1 MNPIEVHGLTKDYG
15 HGKGV
20 FQLDFSVKK
29 GEIFGFLGPNGAGK
43 TTTIR
48 HLMGFIRPDSGT
60 AFIEGMD
67 CFRQHPE
74 IQKKLGYLPG
84 EIALMDG
91 MSGIGYLNFMA
102 DMKNIRD
109 KSRMK
114 ELMDYFELDPKG
126 SIRKMSKGM
135 KQKLAIICAFMQNPE
150 ILILDEPTSGLD
162 PLMQKRFIDLVLDF
176 KKKGATVLLSSHIFE
191 EVEKS
196 CDRTAIIRKG
206 KLVAIEDMNSLA
218 EKKKK
223 TYTVTFADREADA
236 RFASDK
242 TLPVKDFFENRVNL
256 LVNGAPAQILQKIAA
271 ANPIDIDIK
280 TQSLEELFLHFYDE
294 EEGL

>member
-1 MNPIEVHGLTKDYG
+1 MDL
-15 HGKGV
+15 
-20 FQLDFSVKK
+20 Q
-29 GEIFGFLGPNGAGK
+29 K
-43 TTTIR
+43 TTVTEKAFSNWTFPLKKEKFSAFSDQTAPENNN
-48 HLMGFIRPDSGT
+48 HPSFNGLYPPEFGT

-74 IQKKLGYLPG
+74 IQKRLGYLPG

-206 KLVAIEDMNSLA
+206 KLVAIENMNSLA

-223 TYTVTFADREADA
+223 
-236 RFASDK
+236 
-242 TLPVKDFFENRVNL
+242 P
-256 LVNGAPAQILQKIAA
+256 IL
-271 ANPIDIDIK
+271 
-280 TQSLEELFLHFYDE
+280 
-294 EEGL
+294 

>member
-135 KQKLAIICAFMQNPE
+135 KQNAGHHLC
-150 ILILDEPTSGLD
+150 L
-162 PLMQKRFIDLVLDF
+162 
-176 KKKGATVLLSSHIFE
+176 
-191 EVEKS
+191 
-196 CDRTAIIRKG
+196 
-206 KLVAIEDMNSLA
+206 
-218 EKKKK
+218 
-223 TYTVTFADREADA
+223 
-236 RFASDK
+236 
-242 TLPVKDFFENRVNL
+242 
-256 LVNGAPAQILQKIAA
+256 
-271 ANPIDIDIK
+271 
-280 TQSLEELFLHFYDE
+280 
-294 EEGL
+294 